1 MPLLSTA
8 RVTPPVKIKLGK
20 KNLMDKQSKQKNY
33 QSNDKKLVHVLK
45 PDKRLS
51 EALRKNLK
59 RRRARKALIAS
70 N

>member
-1 MPLLSTA
+1 
-8 RVTPPVKIKLGK
+8 
-20 KNLMDKQSKQKNY
+20 MDKQSKQRNY
-33 QSNDKKLVHVLK
+33 QLIDKKLVHVLK

>member
-1 MPLLSTA
+1 
-8 RVTPPVKIKLGK
+8 
-20 KNLMDKQSKQKNY
+20 MDKQSKQKNY
-33 QSNDKKLVHVLK
+33 QLIDKNLVHDLK

-59 RRRARKALIAS
+59 RRRARKASIAS

>member
-1 MPLLSTA
+1 
-8 RVTPPVKIKLGK
+8 
-20 KNLMDKQSKQKNY
+20 MDKQSKQKNY
-33 QSNDKKLVHVLK
+33 QLNEKKLVQALK